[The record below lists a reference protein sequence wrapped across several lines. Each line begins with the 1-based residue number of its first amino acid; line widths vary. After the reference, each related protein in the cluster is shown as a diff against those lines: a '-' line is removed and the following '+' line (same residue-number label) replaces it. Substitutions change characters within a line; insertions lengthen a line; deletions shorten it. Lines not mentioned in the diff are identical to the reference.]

1 MKEPSHVAYRRGTFT
16 ISGHMVRQNPEE
28 LLYVFA
34 RVVVLEVIRDEFT
47 DSFRYLAVS
56 PDFKLWNPIEASEPP
71 AYSPILT
78 VHTAEDGKMT
88 PKLLEWRSA

>member
-28 LLYVFA
+28 LLCVFA
-34 RVVVLEVIRDEFT
+34 RVVILEVMRDEFT

-71 AYSPILT
+71 AYWPIMT
-78 VHTAEDGKMT
+78 IHTDENGTQT
-88 PKLLEWRSA
+88 PKLVEWRCA